1 MSGAEAGSTPARR
14 WLADQGRWL
23 TGDVLRFVAAASVP
37 LCWAVAGGPAAAA
50 MLLALGGAMALRFA
64 RMPTATDLIGQ
75 AVLLA
80 AAWWAAT
87 GAYEAVPWLDLVTHA
102 ACGAVLAL
110 LAREIMLR
118 TRMLPVGG
126 GRREALGR
134 ALHTST
140 AVLLL
145 GFLWELG
152 EWAGHALITDTIRVG
167 YEDTLSD
174 LLTDLA
180 GAIAAAIL
188 VELPRRSRA

>member
-1 MSGAEAGSTPARR
+1 MSRPTASPARR
-14 WLADQGRWL
+14 WLADQGRWVP
-23 TGDVLRFVAAASVP
+23 GDALRFVVAASVP

-50 MLLALGGAMALRFA
+50 MFLALGGAMALRFA

-87 GAYEAVPWLDLVTHA
+87 GAYEVVSWLDLVTHA

-110 LAREIMLR
+110 LSQEIMLR
-118 TRMLPVGG
+118 AGVLPTGAG
-126 GRREALGR
+126 AREAIAR

-152 EWAGHALITDTIRVG
+152 EWAGHALITDAIRVG

-174 LLTDLA
+174 LATDLA
-180 GAIAAAIL
+180 GAIVAAVAVEIL
-188 VELPRRSRA
+188 RRRRRS